1 MKIQGLSLFIV
12 FALLSALLAGP
23 LTASAQSAPK
33 PAGLPVSATGTAA
46 SGPVTFDGTFTIQRF
61 RLEHGQLVAIGH
73 LAGTLTETVTG
84 VKTNVPER
92 RVTLPVQSI
101 NGQTIPAVHAGQAE
115 DADSDSAL
123 VDDQSMAMM
132 EMAQAVTTC
141 NILHL
146 VLGPLN
152 LNLLGLVVTLNQV
165 TLNIQGATGPGMVLG
180 NLLCAL
186 VGMPLQPPGALG
198 TLVSLLNS
206 LLAVLALG
214 LP

>member
-1 MKIQGLSLFIV
+1 RP
-12 FALLSALLAGP
+12 AGP
-23 LTASAQSAPK
+23 RDEADTASA
-33 PAGLPVSATGTAA
+33 V
-46 SGPVTFDGTFTIQRF
+46 
-61 RLEHGQLVAIGH
+61 
-73 LAGTLTETVTG
+73 
-84 VKTNVPER
+84 
-92 RVTLPVQSI
+92 
-101 NGQTIPAVHAGQAE
+101 
-115 DADSDSAL
+115 
-123 VDDQSMAMM
+123 VDDQAVAMS

-165 TLNIQGATGPGMVLG
+165 TLNVQGATGPGMVLG